1 MWRPTRSPLPTE
13 RRILRP
19 TADLHPA
26 STAHHCRGDYTMDK
40 ATIRAAI
47 YARVSSD
54 QQVQEH
60 TIGSQVEALEG
71 RVRED
76 GLDVEDSLRFIDEG
90 QSGAVL
96 VRPAL
101 ERLRDQAAAGLI
113 DRLYVHSP
121 DRLARKYAY
130 QILLVEE
137 FQRCGIEVVFLNH
150 EIGDQPEE
158 QLLLQMQGMIAEYER
173 AKILERSRRGKMH
186 AARNGSVSVFSKAP
200 YGYRYI
206 SKREGHGVA
215 RFEVIASEAQTL
227 MTIFEWYGKED
238 YSLIQICERLNREGV
253 LRRSGKPGWD
263 PTSVWD
269 MLKDTAYKGEA
280 LYGKSHVGEYR
291 PHLRPA
297 HGQPEYP
304 RQARSITATPAATQI
319 PVAVPAI
326 VPADLFEVVQ
336 EKLAENKARRRR
348 SEPGVRFLL
357 QGLTVCSKCGYAY
370 IGKIQNNRKGEGE
383 RRSYGYYFCTGTD
396 RFRWGGVRICA
407 NTPVRMERL
416 DAAVWEDVS
425 ALLGDPD
432 RIRREFDR
440 QKSQVPAPEPR
451 RLEAIAKEVQRVKR
465 GISRMLDLYQEGD
478 LEKGEFEPRY
488 ARARQRLSELDSEAS
503 AISERVTREEGLG
516 TILENFEQYARRV
529 RNGLESAAWATRREI
544 IRTLVKR
551 IEIDEGDIHI
561 VYRIGDPPF
570 ASVPERSVLQ
580 DSLPRR
586 RSGRKLSERRRR

>member
-1 MWRPTRSPLPTE
+1 MRRPTRSPLPTE

-26 STAHHCRGDYTMDK
+26 STAHRCRGDYTMDK
-40 ATIRAAI
+40 TTIRAAI

-54 QQVQEH
+54 QQAQEH
-60 TIGSQVEALEG
+60 TIGSQVEALTG

-76 GLDVEDSLRFIDEG
+76 GLDVEDLLRFIDEG

-130 QILLVEE
+130 QILLIEE

-150 EIGDQPEE
+150 EIGDKPEE
-158 QLLLQMQGMIAEYER
+158 QLLLQVQGMIAEYER

-269 MLKDTAYKGEA
+269 MLRDTAYKGEA

-319 PVAVPAI
+319 PVAVPAV

-370 IGKIQNNRKGEGE
+370 IGKVQNKRKGEGE
-383 RRSYGYYFCTGTD
+383 WRSYGYYFCTGTD
-396 RFRWGGVRICA
+396 RFRWGGVRICE

-503 AISERVTREEGLG
+503 AISERITREEGLG

-529 RNGLESAAWATRREI
+529 RDGLESAAWATRREI

-551 IEIDEGDIHI
+551 IEIDEGDIHV
-561 VYRIGDPPF
+561 VYRIGEPPF

-586 RSGRKLSERRRR
+586 RSSR

>member
-1 MWRPTRSPLPTE
+1 
-13 RRILRP
+13 
-19 TADLHPA
+19 
-26 STAHHCRGDYTMDK
+26 MDN

-54 QQVQEH
+54 QQAQEH
-60 TIGSQVEALEG
+60 TIGSQIEALVR
-71 RVRED
+71 RVRAD
-76 GLDVEDSLRFIDEG
+76 GLEMEDSLRFIDEG

-101 ERLRDQAAAGLI
+101 ERLRDRAAAGLI

-130 QILLVEE
+130 QILLIEE
-137 FQRCGIEVVFLNH
+137 FQRCGIDVIFLNH
-150 EIGDQPEE
+150 EIGDNPEE

-215 RFEVIASEAQTL
+215 RFEVVASEARTV
-227 MTIFEWYGKED
+227 MTIFEWYGQGD
-238 YSLIQICERLNREGV
+238 CSLSQICERLNREGV
-253 LRRSGKPGWD
+253 PRRSGKPGWD

-269 MLKDTAYKGEA
+269 MLRDTAYRGEA
-280 LYGKSHVGEYR
+280 LYGKSRVGECR
-291 PHLRPA
+291 PRLRPA

-304 RQARSITATPAATQI
+304 GRARSIAATPAADRI

-357 QGLTVCSKCGYAY
+357 QGLTACSRCGYAY
-370 IGKIQNNRKGEGE
+370 VGKIQGKLKGAGE
-383 RRSYGYYFCTGTD
+383 RVSYGYYFCTGTD
-396 RFRWGGVRICA
+396 RFRWGGVRICE

-425 ALLGDPD
+425 ALLTDPD
-432 RIRREFDR
+432 RIRREFER
-440 QKSQVPAPEPR
+440 QRGQVPAPAPL
-451 RLEAIAKEVQRVKR
+451 RLEAIAKEAQRVKR
-465 GISRMLDLYQEGD
+465 GISRMLDLYQGGD
-478 LEKGEFEPRY
+478 LEEEEFEPRH
-488 ARARQRLSELDSEAS
+488 ARARLRLSELASEAS
-503 AISERVTREEGLG
+503 AISARITREEGLG
-516 TILENFEQYARRV
+516 TILENFELYARRV
-529 RNGLESAAWATRREI
+529 REGLESAGWATRREI
-544 IRTLVKR
+544 IRTLIKR

-561 VYRIGDPPF
+561 VYRIGEPPF
-570 ASVPERSVLQ
+570 ATAPERSGLH

-586 RSGRKLSERRRR
+586 RSSR

>member
-1 MWRPTRSPLPTE
+1 
-13 RRILRP
+13 
-19 TADLHPA
+19 
-26 STAHHCRGDYTMDK
+26 MDK
-40 ATIRAAI
+40 TTIQAAI

-54 QQVQEH
+54 QQAQEH
-60 TIGSQVEALEG
+60 TIDSQVEALTG

-76 GLDVEDSLRFIDEG
+76 GLVVEDSLRFIDEG

-101 ERLRDQAAAGLI
+101 ERLRDQASAGLI

-150 EIGDQPEE
+150 EIGDKPEE
-158 QLLLQMQGMIAEYER
+158 QLLLQVQGMIAEYER

-200 YGYRYI
+200 YGYRYV

-215 RFEVIASEAQTL
+215 RFEVIASEAQTV
-227 MTIFEWYGKED
+227 MTIFGWYGKED
-238 YSLIQICERLNREGV
+238 YSLIQICDRLNREGV

-269 MLKDTAYKGEA
+269 MLKDTAYMGEA

-304 RQARSITATPAATQI
+304 RRARSVTTTPAAAQI
-319 PVAVPAI
+319 PVAVPSI

-370 IGKIQNNRKGEGE
+370 IGKIQNKTKGEGE
-383 RRSYGYYFCTGTD
+383 HRSYGYYFCTGTD
-396 RFRWGGVRICA
+396 RFRWGGVRICE

-432 RIRREFDR
+432 RIRREFER
-440 QKSQVPAPEPR
+440 QRSQAPAPEPR

-465 GISRMLDLYQEGD
+465 GITRMLDLYQEGD
-478 LEKGEFEPRY
+478 LEKAEFEPRY
-488 ARARQRLSELDSEAS
+488 ARARQRLSELDSEAL
-503 AISERVTREEGLG
+503 AVSERIARVESLG
-516 TILENFEQYARRV
+516 TILESFERYAIRV
-529 RNGLESAAWATRREI
+529 RDGLESAAWATRREI

-551 IEIDEGDIHI
+551 IEIDEGDVHI
-561 VYRIGDPPF
+561 VYRIGEPPF
-570 ASVPERSVLQ
+570 AGTPKRPVLQ
-580 DSLPRR
+580 DCLPRR
-586 RSGRKLSERRRR
+586 RSSRKQSERRRR

>member
-1 MWRPTRSPLPTE
+1 MN
-13 RRILRP
+13 
-19 TADLHPA
+19 
-26 STAHHCRGDYTMDK
+26 K

-54 QQVQEH
+54 QQAQEH
-60 TIGSQVEALEG
+60 TIDSQVEALTG

-76 GLDVEDSLRFIDEG
+76 GLDLEDSLRFIDEG

-130 QILLVEE
+130 QILLIEE

-150 EIGDQPEE
+150 EIGDKPEE

-215 RFEVIASEAQTL
+215 RFEVIASEAQTV

-238 YSLIQICERLNREGV
+238 YSLSQICERLNREGI

-263 PTSVWD
+263 PTTVWD
-269 MLKDTAYKGEA
+269 LLKDTAYKGEA
-280 LYGKSHVGEYR
+280 LYGKSRVGEYR

-297 HGQPEYP
+297 HGQPDYP
-304 RQARSITATPAATQI
+304 RRARSITATPVAAQI

-326 VPADLFEVVQ
+326 VSVDLFEAVQ

-370 IGKIQNNRKGEGE
+370 IGKTQNQAESGGRAALVRLLLLHGD
-383 RRSYGYYFCTGTD
+383 RSISLGWCADLREHAHPDGT
-396 RFRWGGVRICA
+396 
-407 NTPVRMERL
+407 
-416 DAAVWEDVS
+416 
-425 ALLGDPD
+425 
-432 RIRREFDR
+432 
-440 QKSQVPAPEPR
+440 
-451 RLEAIAKEVQRVKR
+451 
-465 GISRMLDLYQEGD
+465 
-478 LEKGEFEPRY
+478 
-488 ARARQRLSELDSEAS
+488 
-503 AISERVTREEGLG
+503 
-516 TILENFEQYARRV
+516 ARRG
-529 RNGLESAAWATRREI
+529 RMGRCLGAAGRPRS
-544 IRTLVKR
+544 
-551 IEIDEGDIHI
+551 
-561 VYRIGDPPF
+561 DPT
-570 ASVPERSVLQ
+570 
-580 DSLPRR
+580 
-586 RSGRKLSERRRR
+586 

>member
-1 MWRPTRSPLPTE
+1 
-13 RRILRP
+13 
-19 TADLHPA
+19 
-26 STAHHCRGDYTMDK
+26 MDK
-40 ATIRAAI
+40 TTIQAAI

-54 QQVQEH
+54 QQAQEH
-60 TIGSQVEALEG
+60 TIDSQVEALTG

-76 GLDVEDSLRFIDEG
+76 GLVVEDSLRFIDEG

-101 ERLRDQAAAGLI
+101 EHLRDQASAGLI

-150 EIGDQPEE
+150 EIGDKPEE
-158 QLLLQMQGMIAEYER
+158 QLLLQVQGMIAEYER

-200 YGYRYI
+200 YGYRYV

-215 RFEVIASEAQTL
+215 RFEVIASEAQTV
-227 MTIFEWYGKED
+227 MTIFGWYGKED
-238 YSLIQICERLNREGV
+238 YSLIQICDRLNREGV

-269 MLKDTAYKGEA
+269 MLKDSAYMGEA

-304 RQARSITATPAATQI
+304 RRARSVTTTPAAAQI
-319 PVAVPAI
+319 PVAVPSI

-370 IGKIQNNRKGEGE
+370 IGKVQNKLKGEGE

-396 RFRWGGVRICA
+396 RFRWGGVRICE

-432 RIRREFDR
+432 RIRREFER
-440 QKSQVPAPEPR
+440 QRSQAPAPEPR

-465 GISRMLDLYQEGD
+465 GITRMLDLYQEGD

-503 AISERVTREEGLG
+503 AVSERIARVESLG
-516 TILENFEQYARRV
+516 TILESFERYAIRV
-529 RNGLESAAWATRREI
+529 RDGLESAAWATRREI

-551 IEIDEGDIHI
+551 IEIDEGDVHI
-561 VYRIGDPPF
+561 VYRIGEPPF
-570 ASVPERSVLQ
+570 AGTPKRPVLQ
-580 DSLPRR
+580 DCLPRR
-586 RSGRKLSERRRR
+586 RSSR

>member
-1 MWRPTRSPLPTE
+1 
-13 RRILRP
+13 
-19 TADLHPA
+19 
-26 STAHHCRGDYTMDK
+26 MDK

-76 GLDVEDSLRFIDEG
+76 GLAVEDSLCFIDEG
-90 QSGAVL
+90 HSGAVL

-227 MTIFEWYGKED
+227 MTIFEWYEKED
-238 YSLIQICERLNREGV
+238 
-253 LRRSGKPGWD
+253 
-263 PTSVWD
+263 
-269 MLKDTAYKGEA
+269 
-280 LYGKSHVGEYR
+280 
-291 PHLRPA
+291 
-297 HGQPEYP
+297 
-304 RQARSITATPAATQI
+304 
-319 PVAVPAI
+319 
-326 VPADLFEVVQ
+326 
-336 EKLAENKARRRR
+336 
-348 SEPGVRFLL
+348 
-357 QGLTVCSKCGYAY
+357 
-370 IGKIQNNRKGEGE
+370 
-383 RRSYGYYFCTGTD
+383 
-396 RFRWGGVRICA
+396 
-407 NTPVRMERL
+407 
-416 DAAVWEDVS
+416 
-425 ALLGDPD
+425 
-432 RIRREFDR
+432 
-440 QKSQVPAPEPR
+440 
-451 RLEAIAKEVQRVKR
+451 
-465 GISRMLDLYQEGD
+465 
-478 LEKGEFEPRY
+478 
-488 ARARQRLSELDSEAS
+488 
-503 AISERVTREEGLG
+503 
-516 TILENFEQYARRV
+516 
-529 RNGLESAAWATRREI
+529 
-544 IRTLVKR
+544 
-551 IEIDEGDIHI
+551 
-561 VYRIGDPPF
+561 
-570 ASVPERSVLQ
+570 SVL
-580 DSLPRR
+580 PEFR
-586 RSGRKLSERRRR
+586 G

>member
-1 MWRPTRSPLPTE
+1 M
-13 RRILRP
+13 
-19 TADLHPA
+19 
-26 STAHHCRGDYTMDK
+26 
-40 ATIRAAI
+40 
-47 YARVSSD
+47 
-54 QQVQEH
+54 
-60 TIGSQVEALEG
+60 
-71 RVRED
+71 
-76 GLDVEDSLRFIDEG
+76 RFIDEG

-150 EIGDQPEE
+150 EIGDKPEE

-304 RQARSITATPAATQI
+304 RRARSITATPAAAQI

-370 IGKIQNNRKGEGE
+370 IGKIQNKRKGEGE

-396 RFRWGGVRICA
+396 RFRWGGVRICE

-503 AISERVTREEGLG
+503 AISERITREEGLG
-516 TILENFEQYARRV
+516 TILESFEQYARRV
-529 RNGLESAAWATRREI
+529 RDGLESAAWATRREI

-561 VYRIGDPPF
+561 VYRIGEPPF

-586 RSGRKLSERRRR
+586 RSSR

>member
-1 MWRPTRSPLPTE
+1 MGE
-13 RRILRP
+13 
-19 TADLHPA
+19 
-26 STAHHCRGDYTMDK
+26 

-54 QQVQEH
+54 QQAQER
-60 TIGSQVEALEG
+60 TIDSQVEALVA
-71 RVRED
+71 RARED
-76 GLDVEDSLRFIDEG
+76 GLDVGGASSFIDEG

-150 EIGDQPEE
+150 EIGDKPEE
-158 QLLLQMQGMIAEYER
+158 RLLLQVQGMIAEYER

-186 AARNGSVSVFSKAP
+186 AARNGSVSVFGKAP

-206 SKREGHGVA
+206 SKRDGHGVA
-215 RFEVIASEAQTL
+215 RFEVIASEARTVV
-227 MTIFEWYGKED
+227 TIFEWYGKGD
-238 YSLIQICERLNREGV
+238 HSLIQICERLNGEGV
-253 LRRSGKPGWD
+253 LRRSGRPGWD

-269 MLKDTAYKGEA
+269 MLRDTAYKGEA

-304 RQARSITATPAATQI
+304 RRARSVTTTPAAAQI
-319 PVAVPAI
+319 PIPVPAI

-357 QGLTVCSKCGYAY
+357 QGLTVCAQCGYAY
-370 IGKIQNNRKGEGE
+370 IGKMQVKLKGDGE

-396 RFRWGGVRICA
+396 RFRWGGVRICE

-416 DAAVWEDVS
+416 DAAVWGDVA

-432 RIRREFDR
+432 RIRREFER
-440 QKSQVPAPEPR
+440 QGSQVPAPEPR

-465 GISRMLDLYQEGD
+465 GILRMLDLYQEGD
-478 LEKGEFEPRY
+478 LEKEEFEPRY
-488 ARARQRLSELDSEAS
+488 ARARRRLSELDSEAS
-503 AISERVTREEGLG
+503 AISERIARVEGVG
-516 TILENFEQYARRV
+516 AILESFERYAGRV
-529 RNGLESAAWATRREI
+529 REGLESAAWATRREI

-561 VYRIGDPPF
+561 VYRIGEPPF
-570 ASVPERSVLQ
+570 ASVAERPILQ
-580 DSLPRR
+580 DCLPRR
-586 RSGRKLSERRRR
+586 RSSR

>member
-1 MWRPTRSPLPTE
+1 MNE
-13 RRILRP
+13 
-19 TADLHPA
+19 
-26 STAHHCRGDYTMDK
+26 

-54 QQVQEH
+54 QQAQEH
-60 TIGSQVEALEG
+60 TIGSQVEALTR

-76 GLDVEDSLRFIDEG
+76 GLDVEDPLRFIDEG

-150 EIGDQPEE
+150 EIGDKPEE
-158 QLLLQMQGMIAEYER
+158 QLLLQVQGMIAEYER

-215 RFEVIASEAQTL
+215 RFEVIASEAQTV
-227 MTIFEWYGKED
+227 MAIFGWYGKED
-238 YSLIQICERLNREGV
+238 YSLIQICQRLDREGV
-253 LRRSGKPGWD
+253 PRRSGKPGWD

-269 MLKDTAYKGEA
+269 MLRDTAYQGAA

-304 RQARSITATPAATQI
+304 RRARSITTTPVAAQI

-326 VPADLFEVVQ
+326 VPTDLFEVVQ

-357 QGLTVCSKCGYAY
+357 QGLTVCLECGYAY
-370 IGKIQNNRKGEGE
+370 IGKIQNKSKGVGE

-396 RFRWGGVRICA
+396 RFRWGGVRICG

-416 DAAVWEDVS
+416 DAAIWADVS

-432 RIRREFDR
+432 RIRREFER
-440 QKSQVPAPEPR
+440 QQRQIPAPEPR

-478 LEKGEFEPRY
+478 LEKAEFEPRY
-488 ARARQRLSELDSEAS
+488 ARARWRLSELDSEAS
-503 AISERVTREEGLG
+503 AISEQITRVEGLG
-516 TILENFEQYARRV
+516 TILESFERYASRV
-529 RNGLESAAWATRREI
+529 REGLESAGWGTRREI

-561 VYRIGDPPF
+561 VYRIGEPPF
-570 ASVPERSVLQ
+570 ASVSQQSGLH
-580 DSLPRR
+580 DCLPRR
-586 RSGRKLSERRRR
+586 RSGR